1 MARESLGEFEQRV
14 LLAMLQLG
22 GTAYSAPIVLELE
35 ERTERPV
42 APASVYIAL
51 RRMEQRGFVES
62 VLEEPERKIGGRGKR
77 MFTVQPAA
85 VEKLRIARRELEQL
99 WNGLDP
105 VFAE

>member
-1 MARESLGEFEQRV
+1 
-14 LLAMLQLG
+14 
-22 GTAYSAPIVLELE
+22 
-35 ERTERPV
+35 
-42 APASVYIAL
+42 
-51 RRMEQRGFVES
+51 
-62 VLEEPERKIGGRGKR
+62 